1 MNERRNT
8 SGTLR
13 EEAKE
18 DETRGR
24 GKCSEVSMGEQQMQG
39 GVDAERGD
47 SSTLRIRNTCIP
59 VVYGD

>member
-1 MNERRNT
+1 
-8 SGTLR
+8 
-13 EEAKE
+13 
-18 DETRGR
+18 
-24 GKCSEVSMGEQQMQG
+24 MGEQQMQG